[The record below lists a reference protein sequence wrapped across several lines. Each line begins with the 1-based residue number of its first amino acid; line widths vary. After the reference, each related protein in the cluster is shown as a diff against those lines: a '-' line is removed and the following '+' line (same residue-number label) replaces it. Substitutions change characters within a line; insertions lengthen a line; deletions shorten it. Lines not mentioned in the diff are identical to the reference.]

1 MILLWMI
8 VLLMA
13 GGLLAWLS
21 KKWHPVLPRWIAL
34 FALLTDL
41 ALAVWI
47 WLSTPAATLGTSPWL
62 IRLEIPWIPQWGVG
76 FSMALDGLS
85 LLMLMLT
92 FFLGILAV
100 LISWREIT
108 TKTGFFHFNLLWV
121 LAGITGVFLTM
132 DLFLFYFFWEVMLI
146 PMYFL
151 IGVWGHANRNYAA
164 YKFFIFTQASG
175 LLMLLS
181 ILGLYFIHGSQ
192 TGTYTFNYF
201 ELLNTPLA
209 PLAARLLMFGFLAA
223 FLVKLPVVPF
233 HSWLPDAHSEAP
245 TAGSVILAGLLLKTG
260 AYGLL
265 RFVLPLFP
273 TAAVEFAPWA
283 MLLGVVGIIYGAIL
297 AFSQTDLKRL
307 VAYTSVSHMGFV
319 ILGVFAFNEW
329 ALQGVVMQMI
339 AHGLST
345 GALFIIAGFL
355 YERLH
360 TRDIR
365 QMGGFWA
372 KAPKMGVIALVFVMA
387 SLGLP
392 GLGNFIAEFL
402 TLVGSW
408 QANNWL
414 TVFATT
420 GLVLATV
427 YSLRI
432 MQKVFYES
440 APTDRPFPDLNTRE
454 MLIAVPMVVMILWLG
469 LYPQPVLDT
478 ARPALIKQL
487 EAYTPLPE
495 QQIEVALNVIPVDS
509 NFTKAMV
516 WPSTSNSQKSPL
528 GIGALDKEGGRGMKG
543 RQENMKAYPQNT
555 YPQNTLLTDVNIPL
569 TPFKGG
575 LKTSKGDL
583 KMIRK
588 IKPRP

>member
-1 MILLWMI
+1 MILVWLI
-8 VLLMA
+8 VILMA

-21 KKWHPVLPRWIAL
+21 KKLNPELPRWV
-34 FALLTDL
+34 
-41 ALAVWI
+41 ALAAVLLDLILIVYVWI
-47 WLSTPAATLGTSPWL
+47 TLKAPADSAWLL
-62 IRLEIPWIPQWGVG
+62 RYEVPWIPQWGVS
-76 FSMALDGLS
+76 FSLALDGLS
-85 LLMLMLT
+85 LLMLVLT
-92 FFLGILAV
+92 FFLGLLAV
-100 LISWREIT
+100 LISWKEIKN
-108 TKTGFFHFNLLWV
+108 KTGFFHFNLLWV

-151 IGVWGHANRNYAA
+151 IGVWGHENRTYAA
-164 YKFFIFTQASG
+164 YKFFLFTQASG
-175 LLMLLS
+175 LLMLLA
-181 ILGLYFIHGSQ
+181 ILGLYFIYGSE

-201 ELLNTPLA
+201 DLLNTPLA
-209 PLAARLLMFGFLAA
+209 PAAARLLMFGFLAA

-233 HSWLPDAHSEAP
+233 HSWLPDAHSQAP
-245 TAGSVILAGLLLKTG
+245 TAGSLILAGLLLKTG

-273 TAAVEFAPWA
+273 TATVEFAPWA
-283 MLLGVVGIIYGAIL
+283 MLLGVIGIIYGAVV
-297 AFSQTDLKRL
+297 AYSQTDLKRL

-345 GALFIIAGFL
+345 GALFILAGFL
-355 YERLH
+355 YERIH
-360 TRDIR
+360 TRDIT

-414 TVFATT
+414 TVFATI
-420 GLVLATV
+420 GIVMATA

-432 MQKVFYES
+432 MQKVFYEPGPQHES
-440 APTDRPFPDLNTRE
+440 FRDLNFRE
-454 MLIAVPMVVMILWLG
+454 MLIAVPMVLGLLWLG
-469 LYPQPVLDT
+469 LYPQPILNT
-478 ARPALIKQL
+478 AKPSINEQL
-487 EAYTPLPE
+487 QAYTAPE
-495 QQIEVALNVIPVDS
+495 PTIAEPKTAFHRQPDATIDINQLAINQRAFSNLQIFQSS
-509 NFTKAMV
+509 N
-516 WPSTSNSQKSPL
+516 
-528 GIGALDKEGGRGMKG
+528 
-543 RQENMKAYPQNT
+543 
-555 YPQNTLLTDVNIPL
+555 
-569 TPFKGG
+569 
-575 LKTSKGDL
+575 
-583 KMIRK
+583 
-588 IKPRP
+588 

>member
-1 MILLWMI
+1 MILVWLI
-8 VLLMA
+8 VILMV

-21 KKWHPVLPRWIAL
+21 KKIHPVLPRWIAL
-34 FALLTDL
+34 FALLL
-41 ALAVWI
+41 NLAVVVYI
-47 WLSTPAATLGTSPWL
+47 WLTTPTATLGISPWL
-62 IRLEIPWIPQWGVG
+62 QRYEADWIPQWGIS
-76 FSMALDGLS
+76 FSLALDGLS
-85 LLMLMLT
+85 LLMLLLT
-92 FFLGILAV
+92 FFLGLIAV
-100 LISWREIT
+100 VISWREIK
-108 TKTGFFHFNLLWV
+108 TKVGFFHFNLLWV

-132 DLFLFYFFWEVMLI
+132 DMFLFYFFWEVMLI

-151 IGVWGHANRNYAA
+151 IGIWGHENRNYAA

-181 ILGLYFIHGSQ
+181 ILALYFIHGSE

-209 PLAARLLMFGFLAA
+209 MGTGRLLMFGFLAA

-233 HSWLPDAHSEAP
+233 HSWLPDAHSQAP
-245 TAGSVILAGLLLKTG
+245 TAGSLILAGLLLKTG

-273 TAAVEFAPWA
+273 VAAVEFAPWA
-283 MLLGVVGIIYGAIL
+283 MLLGVIGIIYGAIL
-297 AFSQTDLKRL
+297 AYSQTDLKRL

-339 AHGLST
+339 THGLST
-345 GALFIIAGFL
+345 GALFVIAGFL

-365 QMGGFWA
+365 QMGGFWS

-414 TVFATT
+414 TVFATI
-420 GLVLATV
+420 GIVLATA

-432 MQKVFYES
+432 MQKIFYEPGPVTT
-440 APTDRPFPDLNTRE
+440 AFPDLTARE
-454 MLIAVPMVVMILWLG
+454 MLVALPMVAGILWLG
-469 LYPQPVLDT
+469 LYPQPVLDL
-478 ARPALIKQL
+478 ARPAIQQQL
-487 EAYTPLPE
+487 QAYNLPE
-495 QQIEVALNVIPVDS
+495 KGEPVALKKPVIEL
-509 NFTKAMV
+509 MV
-516 WPSTSNSQKSPL
+516 SDT
-528 GIGALDKEGGRGMKG
+528 
-543 RQENMKAYPQNT
+543 AYFHQT
-555 YPQNTLLTDVNIPL
+555 
-569 TPFKGG
+569 KGG
-575 LKTSKGDL
+575 AYELK
-583 KMIRK
+583 
-588 IKPRP
+588 

>member
-8 VLLMA
+8 VILMA

-34 FALLTDL
+34 FAVLADL
-41 ALAVWI
+41 AIALYL
-47 WLSTPAATLGTSPWL
+47 WLGTPAAALGASPWL
-62 IRLEIPWIPQWGVG
+62 VQFEIPWVPQWGVS
-76 FSMALDGLS
+76 FILALDGLS
-85 LLMLMLT
+85 LLMLLLT
-92 FFLGILAV
+92 FFLGALAV

-121 LAGITGVFLTM
+121 LAGITGVFLTL

-151 IGVWGHANRNYAA
+151 IGIWGHANRSYAA
-164 YKFFIFTQASG
+164 YKFFLFTQASG
-175 LLMLLS
+175 LLMLLA

-192 TGTYTFNYF
+192 TGMYTFSYF
-201 ELLNTPLA
+201 ELLNTALA
-209 PLAARLLMFGFLAA
+209 PGAARLLMFGFLAA

-245 TAGSVILAGLLLKTG
+245 TAGSVLLAGLLLKTG

-273 TAAVEFAPWA
+273 AAAMEFAPWA
-283 MLLGVVGIIYGAIL
+283 MLLGVVGILYGALL
-297 AFSQTDLKRL
+297 AYSQTDLKRL
-307 VAYTSVSHMGFV
+307 VAYTSVSHMGFI

-345 GALFIIAGFL
+345 GALFVIAGFL

-360 TRDIR
+360 TRDV
-365 QMGGFWA
+365 QLMGGFWA
-372 KAPKMGVIALVFVMA
+372 KAPKMGVVALIFVMA

-408 QANNWL
+408 QANTWL
-414 TVFATT
+414 TVFATA
-420 GLVLATV
+420 GLVMATV

-432 MQKVFYES
+432 MQKVFFEP
-440 APTDRPFPDLNTRE
+440 APAEHPLPDLSSRE
-454 MLIAVPMVVMILWLG
+454 MLISVPMVALLLWLG

-478 ARPALIKQL
+478 AQPSINQQLQAYQQPLLEEKAIVAEAPVSPAK
-487 EAYTPLPE
+487 A
-495 QQIEVALNVIPVDS
+495 DS
-509 NFTKAMV
+509 VYLGAAVKTK
-516 WPSTSNSQKSPL
+516 PYLSP
-528 GIGALDKEGGRGMKG
+528 
-543 RQENMKAYPQNT
+543 
-555 YPQNTLLTDVNIPL
+555 
-569 TPFKGG
+569 
-575 LKTSKGDL
+575 
-583 KMIRK
+583 
-588 IKPRP
+588 